1 MTITTHGLPELN
13 KALAEIA
20 RNIKKPDLVTIPLV
34 RSMTKFVHVDTGYLK
49 STIYRKTWIA
59 GADAP
64 YAGYEADRSGEHDY
78 AERAIEDFDIDA
90 YLDSLVDPF

>member
-1 MTITTHGLPELN
+1 MSITTHGLPELN

-20 RNIKKPDLVTIPLV
+20 RNIKKPDLVTIPLE
-34 RSMTKFVHVDTGYLK
+34 RSMTKFVHVDSGYLK
-49 STIYRKTWIA
+49 STIYHKAWIA

-64 YAGYEADRSGEHDY
+64 YAGVEADRGGEHDY

-90 YLDSLVDPF
+90 YLDSLVEPF